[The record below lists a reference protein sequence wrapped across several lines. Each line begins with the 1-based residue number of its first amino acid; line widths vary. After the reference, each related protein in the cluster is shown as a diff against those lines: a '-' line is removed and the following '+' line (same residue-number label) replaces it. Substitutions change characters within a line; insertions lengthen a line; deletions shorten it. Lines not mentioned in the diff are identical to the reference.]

1 MECFINEKGLER
13 KAKLEDI
20 LPLLGISLQFILRDT
35 FNYDYLPYAIAHLP
49 DEMKNLVHTRH
60 IIVLMEDHTYERSF
74 IGTTETTLG
83 RSQMPQ

>member
-1 MECFINEKGLER
+1 MTATIRVSGVCCVEI
-13 KAKLEDI
+13 
-20 LPLLGISLQFILRDT
+20 
-35 FNYDYLPYAIAHLP
+35 
-49 DEMKNLVHTRH
+49 HTAYIRH